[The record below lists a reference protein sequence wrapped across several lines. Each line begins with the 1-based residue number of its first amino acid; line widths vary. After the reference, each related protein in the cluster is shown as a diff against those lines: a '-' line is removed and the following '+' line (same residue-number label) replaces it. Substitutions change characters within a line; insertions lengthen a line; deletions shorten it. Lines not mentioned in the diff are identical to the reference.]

1 MDKGCS
7 TVCVLIVALCALVHF
22 GTVFS
27 TVKTGG
33 IFTECPRHLNLALS
47 RKGYEDC
54 PRDHICCV
62 YDGEEV
68 CVPPVSTK
76 PGVCP
81 RRRLDFGHCAE
92 ICSNDRDCPN
102 NEKCCS
108 NGCGHECMAP
118 LSECPSHL
126 NLALSRKGC
135 NGCPRG
141 HICCICDGEEVCVP
155 PVSTKPGV
163 CPRRRLHNRR
173 CTKSCSKDRDCPNNE
188 KCCSNGCGHE
198 CMAPL
203 SECPRHL
210 NLALSRQGYEDC
222 PRDHI
227 CCVYDGE
234 EVCVPPVSTKPGV
247 CPRRRLD
254 FGHCAEICSNDRDC
268 PNNEKC
274 CSNGCGHECMAPVIE
289 CPRHLNLALSH
300 KGYEDCP
307 RDHICC
313 VYDGEEVC
321 VPPVSTKPGVCPPRR
336 LDFGHCAEICSNDR
350 DCPNNEKCCSNG
362 CGHECMAPLSECSR
376 HLNLALSRKGY
387 EDCPRGH
394 ICCVYDGEEVCV
406 PPAPIKPGVCPHRHL
421 GHGRC
426 LESCF
431 NDRDCPFFEKCCS
444 NGCGHECMAPYKGWL
459 LPSA

>member
-1 MDKGCS
+1 MCMFDFVKQPIWRLQS
-7 TVCVLIVALCALVHF
+7 ITTLIPHSSSMSFFAFLLL
-22 GTVFS
+22 S
-27 TVKTGG
+27 NP
-33 IFTECPRHLNLALS
+33 ECPRHLNLALS
-47 RKGYEDC
+47 RKGYEDCPRDHICCVYDGEEVCVPPVSTKPGVCPRRRLDFGHCAEICSNDRDCPNNEKCCPNGCGSECMAPVIECPRHLNLALSHKGYEDC

-118 LSECPSHL
+118 LSECP
-126 NLALSRKGC
+126 
-135 NGCPRG
+135 
-141 HICCICDGEEVCVP
+141 
-155 PVSTKPGV
+155 
-163 CPRRRLHNRR
+163 
-173 CTKSCSKDRDCPNNE
+173 
-188 KCCSNGCGHE
+188 
-198 CMAPL
+198 
-203 SECPRHL
+203 
-210 NLALSRQGYEDC
+210 
-222 PRDHI
+222 
-227 CCVYDGE
+227 
-234 EVCVPPVSTKPGV
+234 
-247 CPRRRLD
+247 
-254 FGHCAEICSNDRDC
+254 
-268 PNNEKC
+268 
-274 CSNGCGHECMAPVIE
+274 
-289 CPRHLNLALSH
+289 
-300 KGYEDCP
+300 
-307 RDHICC
+307 
-313 VYDGEEVC
+313 
-321 VPPVSTKPGVCPPRR
+321 
-336 LDFGHCAEICSNDR
+336 
-350 DCPNNEKCCSNG
+350 
-362 CGHECMAPLSECSR
+362 R

-459 LPSA
+459 LPPA

>member
-1 MDKGCS
+1 MDKLSS
-7 TVCVLIVALCALVHF
+7 TVYVLIVALCAFPHF
-22 GTVFS
+22 GTVFHAHALRR
-27 TVKTGG
+27 GG
-33 IFTECPRHLNLALS
+33 ISTAKPGVCPVRYYIHADCTESCSKDSDCHDNEKCCSNGCGHECMAPVIECPRHLNLALS

-118 LSECPSHL
+118 LSEC
-126 NLALSRKGC
+126 
-135 NGCPRG
+135 
-141 HICCICDGEEVCVP
+141 
-155 PVSTKPGV
+155 
-163 CPRRRLHNRR
+163 
-173 CTKSCSKDRDCPNNE
+173 
-188 KCCSNGCGHE
+188 
-198 CMAPL
+198 
-203 SECPRHL
+203 
-210 NLALSRQGYEDC
+210 
-222 PRDHI
+222 
-227 CCVYDGE
+227 
-234 EVCVPPVSTKPGV
+234 
-247 CPRRRLD
+247 
-254 FGHCAEICSNDRDC
+254 
-268 PNNEKC
+268 
-274 CSNGCGHECMAPVIE
+274 
-289 CPRHLNLALSH
+289 
-300 KGYEDCP
+300 
-307 RDHICC
+307 
-313 VYDGEEVC
+313 
-321 VPPVSTKPGVCPPRR
+321 
-336 LDFGHCAEICSNDR
+336 
-350 DCPNNEKCCSNG
+350 
-362 CGHECMAPLSECSR
+362 SR

-387 EDCPRGH
+387 EDCPRSH

-444 NGCGHECMAPYKGWL
+444 NGCGHECMAPYKVKPGVCPRRRL
-459 LPSA
+459 GYGRCAEFCSNDSDCPDKEKCCSNGCGHECMAPYVVKPGGCPLPETTPMCAEYCYHDGQCPGDHKCCRTTCGHACSEPC